1 MDDPNDLHHVFG
13 NPRHNL
19 DQFVRQRGS
28 EELAGQEIDTA
39 VDGAFMS
46 GNLILDDAGLYRQ
59 VFNIGG
65 SFVIVSGSVVN
76 GIVRIGTAWSPL

>member
-19 DQFVRQRGS
+19 DQFVRQNGG
-28 EELAGQEIDTA
+28 EELAGQEIDA
-39 VDGAFMS
+39 
-46 GNLILDDAGLYRQ
+46 AGC
-59 VFNIGG
+59 
-65 SFVIVSGSVVN
+65 VVN